1 MKQQKSNEES
11 LSTNHILESSL
22 ESDDLDESFETIT
35 SGNMMA
41 DSSFNTSVTTK
52 MLMPHE
58 LGASNNVSTATLVGQ
73 HSIPNIHHGYHGYHS
88 TGTTN
93 TNIGT
98 GYNGYHTS
106 AFPNFGHNL
115 NGISTI
121 ANTSSF
127 SNLVHQQP
135 ITLSN
140 NHSITTVTAIS
151 STMPPPLIPY
161 HQPTTQQQQTIFYTS
176 SNVSNSNEIGKKTND
191 IKQQQQ
197 QPITMKSESEKQEQ
211 QLPVAAAAPDEPE
224 DGGTEYAE
232 TAHEQDAEEPEI
244 DIVISNVVCAFSVR
258 CHLALKEIALHGYN
272 VEYKR
277 ENGMVTMKLRRPY
290 TTASIWSS
298 GKVTCTGA
306 TSEDQ
311 ARIAARR
318 TARML
323 QKLNFRVRFHNYRVV
338 NVLGTCKMP
347 WAIKIVQFSE
357 KYKKE
362 ASYEPELHPGVT
374 YNLKNPTAT
383 LKIFSTGSMTV
394 TARSV
399 ADVQA
404 AIEHIY
410 PLVYEFKKPRVKE
423 IVEEEVITELI
434 ETDLEPDD
442 EDDDDDVADPLEI
455 EESPQPP
462 NKKQKLRDISHLSKR
477 YKGPPPSTKRRPKRP
492 LGKMNDPKQDL
503 IYISD
508 GDVDGDDF

>member
-11 LSTNHILESSL
+11 LSTNHNLESSL
-22 ESDDLDESFETIT
+22 ESDDLDGSFETIT

-88 TGTTN
+88 TTTTN

-106 AFPNFGHNL
+106 TFPNYGHNL

-121 ANTSSF
+121 GNTATSSF

-161 HQPTTQQQQTIFYTS
+161 HQPTTQQQQTIFYTAN
-176 SNVSNSNEIGKKTND
+176 NVSNTNEIGKKTND

-197 QPITMKSESEKQEQ
+197 QPIIMKSESEKQEQ
-211 QLPVAAAAPDEPE
+211 QQQQQQQLPIAKDEPE
-224 DGGTEYAE
+224 EDGTEDVE
-232 TAHEQDAEEPEI
+232 TAHEQDTEEPEI

-258 CHLALKEIALHGYN
+258 CHLALKDIALHGSN

-298 GKVTCTGA
+298 G
-306 TSEDQ
+306 
-311 ARIAARR
+311 I
-318 TARML
+318 
-323 QKLNFRVRFHNYRVV
+323 YVV
-338 NVLGTCKMP
+338 QHVY
-347 WAIKIVQFSE
+347 IKI
-357 KYKKE
+357 
-362 ASYEPELHPGVT
+362 L
-374 YNLKNPTAT
+374 
-383 LKIFSTGSMTV
+383 LKI
-394 TARSV
+394 
-399 ADVQA
+399 
-404 AIEHIY
+404 IC
-410 PLVYEFKKPRVKE
+410 
-423 IVEEEVITELI
+423 IVEFTLILIFIYYLQVKLHAQEQHQKINLEL
-434 ETDLEPDD
+434 LH
-442 EDDDDDVADPLEI
+442 VAL
-455 EESPQPP
+455 
-462 NKKQKLRDISHLSKR
+462 LVC
-477 YKGPPPSTKRRPKRP
+477 YKNSI
-492 LGKMNDPKQDL
+492 L
-503 IYISD
+503 
-508 GDVDGDDF
+508 VFDFTIIVL

>member
-11 LSTNHILESSL
+11 LRSNHNLDSSL
-22 ESDDLDESFETIT
+22 ESDNLDGSFETIT
-35 SGNMMA
+35 SENMMA

-88 TGTTN
+88 TTTTN

-98 GYNGYHTS
+98 GYNGYHSS
-106 AFPNFGHNL
+106 AFPNYGHNL

-121 ANTSSF
+121 GNTATSSF

-161 HQPTTQQQQTIFYTS
+161 HQPTTQQQQTIFYTA
-176 SNVSNSNEIGKKTND
+176 SNVSNNTNEIGKKTND

-211 QLPVAAAAPDEPE
+211 QQQQQQQLPVAKDEPE
-224 DGGTEYAE
+224 EDTEGVE
-232 TAHEQDAEEPEI
+232 TTHEQDTEEPEI

-258 CHLALKEIALHGYN
+258 CHLALKDIALHGSN

-298 GKVTCTGA
+298 G
-306 TSEDQ
+306 
-311 ARIAARR
+311 I
-318 TARML
+318 
-323 QKLNFRVRFHNYRVV
+323 Y
-338 NVLGTCKMP
+338 
-347 WAIKIVQFSE
+347 
-357 KYKKE
+357 
-362 ASYEPELHPGVT
+362 
-374 YNLKNPTAT
+374 
-383 LKIFSTGSMTV
+383 
-394 TARSV
+394 
-399 ADVQA
+399 DVQHVY
-404 AIEHIY
+404 IRILFKV
-410 PLVYEFKKPRVKE
+410 LV
-423 IVEEEVITELI
+423 L
-434 ETDLEPDD
+434 L
-442 EDDDDDVADPLEI
+442 
-455 EESPQPP
+455 
-462 NKKQKLRDISHLSKR
+462 NSH
-477 YKGPPPSTKRRPKRP
+477 
-492 LGKMNDPKQDL
+492 
-503 IYISD
+503 
-508 GDVDGDDF
+508 

>member
-11 LSTNHILESSL
+11 LSTNYILESSL

-35 SGNMMA
+35 GENMMA

-106 AFPNFGHNL
+106 AFPNYAHNL

-176 SNVSNSNEIGKKTND
+176 SNVSNTNEIGKKTND

-211 QLPVAAAAPDEPE
+211 QQLPVAAVAPDEQE
-224 DGGTEYAE
+224 DGGIEYAE

-298 GKVTCTGA
+298 GINVVQQQQKHVLMYFRTLLKLTSRPYLLFTGKVTCTGA

-394 TARSV
+394 T
-399 ADVQA
+399 
-404 AIEHIY
+404 
-410 PLVYEFKKPRVKE
+410 
-423 IVEEEVITELI
+423 
-434 ETDLEPDD
+434 
-442 EDDDDDVADPLEI
+442 
-455 EESPQPP
+455 
-462 NKKQKLRDISHLSKR
+462 
-477 YKGPPPSTKRRPKRP
+477 G
-492 LGKMNDPKQDL
+492 
-503 IYISD
+503 
-508 GDVDGDDF
+508 

>member
-22 ESDDLDESFETIT
+22 ESDDLDGSFETIS

-88 TGTTN
+88 TATTN

-106 AFPNFGHNL
+106 AFPNYAHNL

-121 ANTSSF
+121 ANTATSSF

-161 HQPTTQQQQTIFYTS
+161 HQPTTQQQQTIFYTA
-176 SNVSNSNEIGKKTND
+176 SNVSNTNEIGKKTND

-211 QLPVAAAAPDEPE
+211 QLPVVAKDEPE
-224 DGGTEYAE
+224 DDTECLE
-232 TAHEQDAEEPEI
+232 TAHEQDTDEPEI

-258 CHLALKEIALHGYN
+258 CHLALKEIALHGSN

-410 PLVYEFKKPRVKE
+410 PLVYEFKKPRVVN
-423 IVEEEVITELI
+423 IVEEEVVTELI
-434 ETDLEPDD
+434 ETDLEPDED
-442 EDDDDDVADPLEI
+442 EDDDDVADPLEL
-455 EESPQPP
+455 EESPPPP

-477 YKGPPPSTKRRPKRP
+477 YKGPPSKRRPKRP

-508 GDVDGDDF
+508 GDVDADDF